1 MTHDILLAI
10 VASMIRSFNYDYST
24 SMKFLSQIKDV
35 SFPSSFLWNFNFSG
49 NSDNVTIMDIHDEQG
64 TVRYDKT
71 SVSVD
76 EDVEDKTRKL
86 QFYWTF
92 ETINVH
98 SMICE
103 ITAVIWWRLNEINEL
118 RRGIQKSLQPC
129 DWIISFVQ
137 GFRVYWRALESVTFL
152 VN

>member
-1 MTHDILLAI
+1 
-10 VASMIRSFNYDYST
+10 
-24 SMKFLSQIKDV
+24 
-35 SFPSSFLWNFNFSG
+35 
-49 NSDNVTIMDIHDEQG
+49 MDIHDEQG
-64 TVRYDKT
+64 T
-71 SVSVD
+71 VSVD

-103 ITAVIWWRLNEINEL
+103 ITAVIWWRLNEFNEL
-118 RRGIQKSLQPC
+118 RRGIQKSLQPY
-129 DWIISFVQ
+129 DWIIPFVQ

>member
-10 VASMIRSFNYDYST
+10 VASMIRSFNHDYST
-24 SMKFLSQIKDV
+24 SMKFLFQTKDV
-35 SFPSSFLWNFNFSG
+35 SFPSSFLWNINFSG

-64 TVRYDKT
+64 T
-71 SVSVD
+71 VSVD

-129 DWIISFVQ
+129 DWIIPFVQ

>member
-10 VASMIRSFNYDYST
+10 VASMIRSFNHDYFT

-64 TVRYDKT
+64 TIRDDET

-118 RRGIQKSLQPC
+118 RRGIQKSLQPY
-129 DWIISFVQ
+129 DWIIPFVQ
-137 GFRVYWRALESVTFL
+137 GFRVYWRA
-152 VN
+152 

>member
-10 VASMIRSFNYDYST
+10 VASMIRSFNHDYFT

-49 NSDNVTIMDIHDEQG
+49 NSDNVTIMDIHDKQG
-64 TVRYDKT
+64 TIRDDET

-118 RRGIQKSLQPC
+118 RRGIQKSLQPY

-137 GFRVYWRALESVTFL
+137 GFRVYWRA
-152 VN
+152 